1 MSFLRSKFNS
11 VFCRTRA
18 ISPYCVEFCER
29 EIHDPLFDCCYG
41 VDLAGRATECF
52 SDCAIRTKKQTFSK
66 SYTIGGSTAATSGP
80 GISRG
85 KSKKRKF
92 KGKRPKSAS
101 IFTSITPTET
111 DAIAA
116 TQPAHHHHN
125 YRQIESNRTA
135 CTCPPSNRSI
145 SKSTL
150 DTQTSAKLSLTPQV
164 RPLLASPSSFAA
176 IAPPPFSLNG
186 KQSKSTND
194 LSQLHLNVQKP
205 LTNCLSKSTNR
216 LTAINYN
223 SKDCELSQRK
233 TIYQSLCDK
242 FESACLSEM
251 SPRVS
256 KMYPKI
262 SEHDRKI
269 LQRMAMKRTEE
280 IAQCEDAV
288 LARKHWEQEKYERD
302 AMLTIQSLEFG
313 HVLREKR
320 HLEKAIR
327 HNRLKHLS
335 QRQKNYAE
343 KIRNEIAAKNL
354 KLMHRM
360 QHIELQKEVMQ
371 CQRRQDF
378 IRKFELATMAQEEN
392 KIDDAIRKQECYAN
406 LEHRIS
412 RAHDM
417 RNYLIGAYQRRVYAE
432 NEKQQQ
438 THAFNYDEVK
448 RMDKLNHEMLKQ
460 RLEQRNRKSTQ
471 FMVEKQR
478 WVEESRDQARVTAEL
493 RDIVRRSISPDNY
506 SYRNT
511 LGNSRTADNIRPLSN
526 LSLYDS
532 HLKLT

>member
-41 VDLAGRATECF
+41 VDLTGRATECF
-52 SDCAIRTKKQTFSK
+52 SDCAIRTKKPAFSK
-66 SYTIGGSTAATSGP
+66 AYTIGGSTATATVS

-85 KSKKRKF
+85 KSKKRKLR
-92 KGKRPKSAS
+92 GKRPKSAS
-101 IFTSITPTET
+101 VFTSVLTE
-111 DAIAA
+111 A
-116 TQPAHHHHN
+116 TGGTSPVHYHENRRH
-125 YRQIESNRTA
+125 IESNCTA
-135 CTCPPSNRSI
+135 PTCPASNRSI
-145 SKSTL
+145 SKSSL
-150 DTQTSAKLSLTPQV
+150 DIHPSAKLSLTPQS
-164 RPLLASPSSFAA
+164 RPLLSSSPSIVTAA
-176 IAPPPFSLNG
+176 HTQSLNN

-194 LSQLHLNVQKP
+194 LSQLHLNVHKP
-205 LTNCLSKSTNR
+205 LSNCLSKSTNR
-216 LTAINYN
+216 LTAINFK

-233 TIYQSLCDK
+233 TIYQNLCDK

-280 IAQCEDAV
+280 IAQSEDAV

-302 AMLTIQSLEFG
+302 TLLTIQSLEFG

-320 HLEKAIR
+320 HLEKAMR

-360 QHIELQKEVMQ
+360 KHIEIQKEVMQ

-392 KIDDAIRKQECYAN
+392 KVDEAIRKQECHAN

-417 RNYLIGAYQRRVYAE
+417 RNYLIGAYQRRVYE
-432 NEKQQQ
+432 DNEKQQQ
-438 THAFNYDEVK
+438 SHAFNYDEVK
-448 RMDKLNHEMLKQ
+448 RMDKLNHEMLKE

-471 FMVEKQR
+471 FIIEKQR

-511 LGNSRTADNIRPLSN
+511 ISNSRAADNIRPISN

-532 HLKLT
+532 HLKLS